1 MVSSRGIGVS
11 CGYQCHGFEGAGK
24 HDGAGSTR
32 AVGKYHGPSATRT
45 VGEHDSPSATCT
57 VEVMAGISR

>member
-1 MVSSRGIGVS
+1 MSGSQS
-11 CGYQCHGFEGAGK
+11 A
-24 HDGAGSTR
+24 DGAGSTR